1 MPFSPYNPVSKLWSK
16 LLHDYDLTCSSP
28 EKVKSSSP
36 VIYLLIVQ
44 AQSRLAG
51 HPSSTT
57 HLPRKK
63 SKSGSSS
70 SSSSSGSSLRQP
82 IRNPLNVIIVPLSK
96 HDKEQATPLDGI
108 ETGHSDAGP
117 RIQEDARCCR
127 RRTPPVPGRDQAV
140 IPQPNYS
147 GNQILQYMLIR
158 VFTAALNLDL
168 ERGLELAACRG

>member
-70 SSSSSGSSLRQP
+70 SSSGSSLRQP

-96 HDKEQATPLDGI
+96 HDKEQPTPLDGI
-108 ETGHSDAGP
+108 EAGHSDAGP
-117 RIQEDARCCR
+117 RIQEFARCCR
-127 RRTPPVPGRDQAV
+127 RPTPLVPGRGQAV
-140 IPQPNYS
+140 IPQPDYT
-147 GNQILQYMLIR
+147 GNQILQYMLVR

-168 ERGLELAACRG
+168 KRVLELAACRG